1 MFTAEPILNRK
12 KIYALFVA
20 RPRDCPV
27 ETISVCVVNF
37 VVAAAAA
44 AAIRVEL
51 ISSLSAFQFAIE
63 QLMLIE

>member
-44 AAIRVEL
+44 AIRVEL
-51 ISSLSAFQFAIE
+51 ISSLSAFRFAIE

>member
-12 KIYALFVA
+12 KIYGLFVA

-37 VVAAAAA
+37 VAAAA

-51 ISSLSAFQFAIE
+51 ISSLSAFRFAIE

>member
-12 KIYALFVA
+12 KVYGLFVA

-37 VVAAAAA
+37 VAAAAA

-51 ISSLSAFQFAIE
+51 ISSLSAFRFAIE

>member
-12 KIYALFVA
+12 KSYGLFVA

-27 ETISVCVVNF
+27 ETISVCGVNF
-37 VVAAAAA
+37 VAAAA

-51 ISSLSAFQFAIE
+51 ISSLSAFRFAIE